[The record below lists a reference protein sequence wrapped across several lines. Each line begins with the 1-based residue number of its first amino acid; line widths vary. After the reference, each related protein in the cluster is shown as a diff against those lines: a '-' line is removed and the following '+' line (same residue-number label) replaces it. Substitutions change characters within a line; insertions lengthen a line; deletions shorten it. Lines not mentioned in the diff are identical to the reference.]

1 MGVQR
6 LYLRGNRI
14 AIFTTKG
21 VFLNSCK
28 RSFIW
33 ERRRRDKSV
42 YESGKVKNGEPAETI
57 IRLLERERES
67 QLTFI
72 AVGLDRFA

>member
-28 RSFIW
+28 RSFIQG
-33 ERRRRDKSV
+33 RRRRDKSV
-42 YESGKVKNGEPAETI
+42 YESGKKGKNGERAETI
-57 IRLLERERES
+57 IRLREAER
-67 QLTFI
+67 
-72 AVGLDRFA
+72 DRS

>member
-14 AIFTTKG
+14 AIFTTEG

-28 RSFIW
+28 RSFIR
-33 ERRRRDKSV
+33 ERKRPDETV
-42 YESGKVKNGEPAETI
+42 CESGKEKKGEPAETV
-57 IRLLERERES
+57 IRLLERERDGS
-67 QLTFI
+67 
-72 AVGLDRFA
+72 